1 MAADEGGDS
10 GGGASEEGPVQW
22 HQLGLDPRLLR
33 AVAKKGYGAP
43 SRVQAAALPAAL
55 EGRDVVAAART
66 GSGKTAAYL
75 LPALHRALT
84 SGKGKGGW
92 QALILVPTRELC
104 QQVGGHGWR

>member
-1 MAADEGGDS
+1 M
-10 GGGASEEGPVQW
+10 QW